1 MENNID
7 FQYTINNPDNI
18 NCIFELNASGTIWGN
33 IVGNI
38 ANQTDLQE
46 ALNSKQDVLTAGDN
60 IQITNGVISATDT
73 TYTAGTGISI
83 ENGVISNTQ
92 ISAIWGNIQGTLS
105 NQTDLQNTLDLMN
118 EQIEANHEEI
128 GEIGQ
133 TIGTY
138 GDIVTYNAAN
148 FATFSQGLL
157 ANTALQPNDNISEL
171 NNNVGYITSA
181 ALPTDYVPETRTI
194 NGYAL
199 TSNIIL
205 NYSDVG
211 ALSSST
217 TINNLTTTSQLNA
230 LNSGATTT
238 NIGQIATNTSDIADI
253 NALIPAQATTSNQLA
268 DKDFVN
274 SSIATNT
281 AYFIGT
287 FNSVAELEAYSGT
300 LTNNDYAFVATTD
313 SAGNTLYDRYK
324 YNADTQQW
332 IFEYELNNSSF
343 TAQQWASI
351 NSGITSG
358 DVTLIGTALQPNDN
372 ITQLTNNAGY
382 ITNSVNNLVNYTL
395 SSSLSTV
402 ATSGSYN
409 DLLNKPTIPTVNN
422 NTITFT
428 QGGVTKGSFT
438 LNQSSNAT
446 IALDAGGGTVDQT
459 YDGTSP
465 NAQSGVAIEGELTNY
480 QKKLTAG
487 DNIEIGNI
495 EVPSG
500 YTQLEYIESDG
511 TGYRYLDSGIVP
523 NTFDYE
529 ITTIAKFNSAPTGT
543 NVYTMWGYKD
553 LAVTNNGYRWD
564 LSAYQQKFN
573 FGINEENT
581 INAFDTNKHT
591 FISKIYEDNGQ
602 YLYSSQIDDI
612 VYMQDATINNP
623 TNITNNTLSIY
634 LFARYNYYNRP
645 EVGSY
650 VDGRIYRHTVKK
662 SGTII
667 QDLVPAKRNSDNT
680 IGMYDLIA
688 GTFLT
693 FTGRPFIAGA
703 NAPIINFVNNSGY
716 ITNSALSGYATETWV
731 GNQGYQTTSNLV
743 TSISS
748 SSTDAQY
755 PSAKCVYDI
764 VGDIESILH
773 NINSGS

>member
-18 NCIFELNASGTIWGN
+18 NCIFELNASGTVWGN

-38 ANQTDLQE
+38 VNQTDLQE

-92 ISAIWGNIQGTLS
+92 ISAIWGNIQGTLA

-238 NIGQIATNTSDIADI
+238 NIGQIATNTSNIADI

-372 ITQLTNNAGY
+372 ISELVNNVGYITSSALSGYATENFVTSQGYITGITSNDVTTALGYIPYNSTNPNGYITSSALTNYVTTDTQQTISGNKIFSGRLRKSFDSYNELEIGTNAGY
-382 ITNSVNNLVNYTL
+382 YSIIFFSGNGNIPWHI
-395 SSSLSTV
+395 
-402 ATSGSYN
+402 SGSGYTGATLTIDGFYTTTLQAGN
-409 DLLNKPTIPTVNN
+409 NSDSYLRLAEDSLIFHKSDNTSIDLLA
-422 NTITFT
+422 
-428 QGGVTKGSFT
+428 G
-438 LNQSSNAT
+438 
-446 IALDAGGGTVDQT
+446 GGGTVDQT
-459 YDGTSP
+459 YDGTST
-465 NAQSGVAIEGELTNY
+465 NAQSGVAIEGEL
-480 QKKLTAG
+480 
-487 DNIEIGNI
+487 
-495 EVPSG
+495 
-500 YTQLEYIESDG
+500 
-511 TGYRYLDSGIVP
+511 
-523 NTFDYE
+523 
-529 ITTIAKFNSAPTGT
+529 
-543 NVYTMWGYKD
+543 
-553 LAVTNNGYRWD
+553 
-564 LSAYQQKFN
+564 
-573 FGINEENT
+573 
-581 INAFDTNKHT
+581 
-591 FISKIYEDNGQ
+591 
-602 YLYSSQIDDI
+602 
-612 VYMQDATINNP
+612 
-623 TNITNNTLSIY
+623 
-634 LFARYNYYNRP
+634 
-645 EVGSY
+645 
-650 VDGRIYRHTVKK
+650 
-662 SGTII
+662 
-667 QDLVPAKRNSDNT
+667 
-680 IGMYDLIA
+680 
-688 GTFLT
+688 
-693 FTGRPFIAGA
+693 A
-703 NAPIINFVNNSGY
+703 N
-716 ITNSALSGYATETWV
+716 
-731 GNQGYQTTSNLV
+731 YQTTSNLV